1 MSTPPFPPAAVA
13 SDQPI
18 NLQRYQERSLLAL
31 LLCIGVAGPLVVFGV
46 YLRDGLVALTW
57 VAVGLSLTDYL
68 LLALYAT
75 RLRPTV
81 APLLVYALIFTSGAA
96 IVAHGTVRSMAT
108 LVMIAAVVG
117 AGVFLSRR
125 NMVIAGALGITILG
139 VLNIAE
145 NRHLMPTPETR
156 TGWAVWIAQT
166 AILISLM
173 ITVNLGRRRMLDAYR
188 SQNLALEH
196 SREVERLLRLS
207 QGRFQ
212 ALFRGTPAACLVQS
226 LDTLDVI
233 DINQAFQSLFG
244 YTHEELAGRAP
255 PRLWAH
261 DAEQNEFRRL
271 IDTQGR
277 VTGLRGLAQCKDGS
291 AFPAMVH
298 AEVTQSATERLL
310 IAVVSDLSADVASRR
325 ELEISRER
333 FSKAFNF
340 SPLGMTITR
349 LSDGHF
355 VEVNPANERVLGWT
369 KDDFTG
375 KTSMEVGVWVSE
387 ADRNHYVGTLR
398 RDGRLQGYETR
409 MRAKTGAIVPVR
421 VWAEIIEIDNEA
433 CALSFTLNVDEEK
446 RREAMLLNVA
456 EGVSG
461 DTGEA
466 FFRSL
471 VEHLADAIGADGVM
485 VGEVDSHRQIHTLAL
500 VWDGQL
506 QPNGTHALQ
515 HTLCEQALLQPGP
528 FRFESPSAASLP
540 LIAPYSEFELHAF
553 LGLPLRDEDGTAVGL
568 LTAVWRQPPPQNA
581 HLDAL
586 LTIFASRCNAEL
598 QRLRRDREIQKL
610 HDTLEQ
616 RVAARTAQL
625 QYLNRELD
633 SFAYSV
639 SHDLKSPLRSIDGFS
654 HLLREQMLGRMTA
667 DDLDLFERIEAS
679 VQRMNSLITD
689 LLALARVSQGTLQR
703 MNTNLSELAQDVIRQ
718 ERHRDPTR
726 QVEVEIEDGLYA
738 DCDPRM
744 AQIVLENLLGN
755 AWKYT
760 HQTAQAR
767 ISLTRAEHAGPGP
780 GPAAFCIRDNGA
792 GFDMARAERLFKAFN
807 RLHSSSEF
815 EGSGIGLATV
825 RRILERHGGHIWG
838 EGAVG
843 QGARF
848 EFSFGS
854 DTII

>member
-1 MSTPPFPPAAVA
+1 MNTPPNEAEPLAPE
-13 SDQPI
+13 QPL

-31 LLCIGVAGPLVVFGV
+31 LLCIGVAGPLVAFGV
-46 YLRDGLVALTW
+46 YLRDGLAALTW
-57 VAVGLSLTDYL
+57 VAIALSLIDYL
-68 LLALYAT
+68 LLCLYTT
-75 RLRPTV
+75 RLRPLV
-81 APLLVYALIFTSGAA
+81 ASLLVYALIFTSGAA
-96 IVAHGTVRSMAT
+96 VAAHGTVRSMAT

-125 NMVIAGALGITILG
+125 NMLVSGALGITILG
-139 VLNIAE
+139 VLNVAE
-145 NRHLMPTPETR
+145 NLGLMPTPETR

-196 SREVERLLRLS
+196 AHEVERQLRQS
-207 QGRFQ
+207 QARFQ
-212 ALFRGTPAACLVQS
+212 ALFRSTPAACLVQS
-226 LDTLDVI
+226 LDTLDVL
-233 DINQAFQSLFG
+233 DANQAFQSLFI
-244 YTHEELAGRAP
+244 YTREELVGHRP
-255 PRLWAH
+255 PRVWAL
-261 DAEQNEFRRL
+261 DEEQDEFRRR
-271 IDTQGR
+271 IDTEGR
-277 VTGLRGLAQCKDGS
+277 VSGMRGQAQRKDGS
-291 AFPAMVH
+291 VFHAMVH
-298 AEVTQSATERLL
+298 AELTESATERLL
-310 IAVVSDLSADVASRR
+310 IAVVFDMSAEVASRH

-349 LSDGHF
+349 LSDGRF

-369 KDDFTG
+369 QADFAG
-375 KTSMEVGVWVSE
+375 KTSMEAGVWISD
-387 ADRNHYVGTLR
+387 ADRLHYVDTLR

-409 MRAKTGAIVPVR
+409 MRTKTGTIVPVR
-421 VWAEIIEIDNEA
+421 VWAEIIEINGEP

-456 EGVSG
+456 KGVSG

-471 VEHLADAIGADGVM
+471 VKHLADAIGADGVM
-485 VGEVDSHRQIHTLAL
+485 VGELDAQKQMNTLAL

-506 QPNGTHALQ
+506 QPNSTHTLHQ
-515 HTLCEQALLQPGP
+515 TLCEQALMQPELL
-528 FRFESPSAASLP
+528 RLESPTATLLP
-540 LIAPYSEFELHAF
+540 LTPPFSDVKLHAF
-553 LGLPLRDEDGTAVGL
+553 LGLPLRDADGSAVGL
-568 LTAVWRQPPPQNA
+568 LTAVWRQRPPQDA
-581 HLDAL
+581 HLNAL

-598 QRLRRDREIQKL
+598 LRVRRDREIRKL

-633 SFAYSV
+633 AFAYTV
-639 SHDLKSPLRSIDGFS
+639 SHDLKAPLRSIDGFG
-654 HLLREQMLGRMTA
+654 HLLREQMADRMTG
-667 DDLDLFERIEAS
+667 DDRDLFERIEGS

-689 LLALARVSQGTLQR
+689 LLSLARVSQGTLQR
-703 MNTNLSELAQDVIRQ
+703 MNTNLSELAHDVIRQ

-760 HQTAQAR
+760 RNTGDAR
-767 ISLTRAEHAGPGP
+767 IRFARADSEGQGAPV
-780 GPAAFCIRDNGA
+780 FCIRDNGA

-807 RLHSSSEF
+807 RLHTSSEF

-843 QGARF
+843 QGSRF
-848 EFSFGS
+848 EFSFGCE
-854 DTII
+854 TTN

>member
-1 MSTPPFPPAAVA
+1 MSTQSLLPAPET
-13 SDQPI
+13 SDQPL

-31 LLCIGVAGPLVVFGV
+31 LLCVGVAGPLVAFGV

-57 VAVGLSLTDYL
+57 VALGLSLIDYL

-75 RLRPTV
+75 RLRPLV
-81 APLLVYALIFTSGAA
+81 APLLVYTLILTSGAA
-96 IVAHGTVRSMAT
+96 IVAHGTVRSTAT

-125 NMVIAGALGITILG
+125 NMLIGGALGIGILG

-145 NRHLMPTPETR
+145 NLHLMSAPETR

-188 SQNLALEH
+188 SQNRALEH
-196 SREVERLLRLS
+196 SREVERLLRQS

-212 ALFRGTPAACLVQS
+212 ALFRSTPAACLVQS

-233 DINQAFQSLFG
+233 DANQAFQSLFG
-244 YTHEELAGRAP
+244 YTNEQLVGHPP
-255 PRLWAH
+255 PRVWAR
-261 DAEQNEFRRL
+261 DEEQTEFRRL
-271 IDTQGR
+271 IDTLGR
-277 VTGLRGLAQCKDGS
+277 VGGLRGLAQRQDGS

-298 AEVTQSATERLL
+298 AEVTENATERLL
-310 IAVVSDLSADVASRR
+310 IAVVFDMSAEVASRR

-349 LSDGHF
+349 LSDGRF

-369 KDDFTG
+369 QADFGG
-375 KTSMEVGVWVSE
+375 KTSMEVGVWVTE
-387 ADRNHYVGTLR
+387 ADRDHYVGTLR

-409 MRAKTGAIVPVR
+409 MRTKAGAIVPVR
-421 VWAEIIEIDNEA
+421 VWAEIIEIDHEP

-485 VGEVDSHRQIHTLAL
+485 VGEVDAQKQMHTLAL
-500 VWDGQL
+500 VWDGRL
-506 QPNGTHALQ
+506 LPNSTHSLHQ
-515 HTLCEQALLQPGP
+515 TLCEQALLQPALL
-528 FRFESPSAASLP
+528 RFESPSPARLP
-540 LIAPYSEFELHAF
+540 LVPPFSDAPLQSVQ
-553 LGLPLRDEDGTAVGL
+553 GLSLRDGDGSAAGL
-568 LTAVWRQPPPQNA
+568 LIAVWRQRPPQNT

-598 QRLRRDREIQKL
+598 QRLRRDREIHKL
-610 HDTLEQ
+610 HDTLEH

-654 HLLREQMLGRMTA
+654 HLLREQMAERMTA
-667 DDLDLFERIEAS
+667 EDIDLFERIEGS

-726 QVEVEIEDGLYA
+726 QVDVEIEDGLYA

-760 HQTAQAR
+760 RQTGDAR
-767 ISLTRAEHAGPGP
+767 ISLTRAGQAAPGTP
-780 GPAAFCIRDNGA
+780 VFCIRDNGA

-807 RLHSSSEF
+807 RLHNSSEF

-825 RRILERHGGHIWG
+825 RRILERHGGHIRG

-848 EFSFGS
+848 EFCFGS
-854 DTII
+854 ETTT

>member
-1 MSTPPFPPAAVA
+1 MNTPLQLPAVETG
-13 SDQPI
+13 DQPL

-31 LLCIGVAGPLVVFGV
+31 LLCIGVAGPLVAFGV

-57 VAVGLSLTDYL
+57 VAIGLSLIDYL
-68 LLALYAT
+68 LLGLYAT
-75 RLRPTV
+75 RLRPMV
-81 APLLVYALIFTSGAA
+81 APMLVYAMIFSSGSA

-117 AGVFLSRR
+117 AGVFLSRL
-125 NMVIAGALGITILG
+125 NMLISGALGITILG
-139 VLNIAE
+139 VLNVAE
-145 NRHLMPTPETR
+145 NLRLITAPETP
-156 TGWAVWIAQT
+156 TGWAVWISQT

-212 ALFRGTPAACLVQS
+212 ALFRSTPAACLVQS
-226 LDTLDVI
+226 MDTRDVI
-233 DINQAFQSLFG
+233 DVNQAFEALFG
-244 YTHEELAGRAP
+244 HTHDDLVGSQP
-255 PRLWAH
+255 PRLWA
-261 DAEQNEFRRL
+261 DTEEYAEFRRC
-271 IDTQGR
+271 IDSDGR
-277 VTGLRGLAQCKDGS
+277 VSGLRAKAQRKDGTVFH
-291 AFPAMVH
+291 AHVY

-310 IAVVSDLSADVASRR
+310 IAVVFDMSAEVASRR

-340 SPLGMTITR
+340 SPLGMAITR
-349 LSDGHF
+349 LSDGRF
-355 VEVNPANERVLGWT
+355 VEVNPITERVLGWT
-369 KDDFTG
+369 PADYVG
-375 KTSMEVGVWVSE
+375 KTSMEVGIWVSE
-387 ADRNHYVGTLR
+387 ADRDRYVRTLR
-398 RDGRLQGYETR
+398 RDGRLEGYETR
-409 MRAKTGAIVPVR
+409 MRTKSGAVIAVR
-421 VWAEIIEIDNEA
+421 VWAEIIELNNEV
-433 CALSFTLNVDEEK
+433 CALSYTLNVDEEK

-471 VEHLADAIGADGVM
+471 VEHLANAIGADGVV
-485 VGEVDSHRQIHTLAL
+485 VGEVDPQKQLHTLAM

-506 QPNGTHALQ
+506 LPNSIHPLHQ
-515 HTLCEQALLQPGP
+515 TLCEQALLQPALL
-528 FRFESPSAASLP
+528 RVESPSPACLP
-540 LIAPYSEFELHAF
+540 LVPPFSETPLQSVQ
-553 LGLPLRDEDGTAVGL
+553 GLSLRDGDGSAAGL
-568 LTAVWRQPPPQNA
+568 LFAVWRQRPPKNA
-581 HLDAL
+581 NLDAL

-598 QRLRRDREIQKL
+598 QRLRRDREINKL
-610 HDTLEQ
+610 QDTLEQ

-654 HLLREQMLGRMTA
+654 HLLREQMAGRMTA
-667 DDLDLFERIEAS
+667 EDIDLFERIEGS

-703 MNTNLSELAQDVIRQ
+703 MNTNLSELAHDVIRQ
-718 ERHRDPTR
+718 ERQRDPTR
-726 QVEVEIEDGLYA
+726 EVEVEIEDDLYA

-760 HQTAQAR
+760 RQTANAR
-767 ISLTRAEHAGPGP
+767 ISFTRANNAGTG
-780 GPAAFCIRDNGA
+780 AAEFCIRDNGA

-807 RLHSSSEF
+807 RLHTASEF

-848 EFSFGS
+848 EFCFGS
-854 DTII
+854 EATS

>member
-1 MSTPPFPPAAVA
+1 MNAPAPLPAAEA
-13 SDQPI
+13 TGQPPS
-18 NLQRYQERSLLAL
+18 LQRYQDRSLLAL
-31 LLCIGVAGPLVVFGV
+31 LLCIGIAGPLVAFGV
-46 YLRDGLVALTW
+46 HLRDGLVALTW
-57 VAVGLSLTDYL
+57 VALAFSLTDYL
-68 LLALYAT
+68 LLVLYAT
-75 RLRPTV
+75 RLRPLV
-81 APLLVYALIFTSGAA
+81 APLLVYTLIFTSGAA
-96 IVAHGTVRSMAT
+96 IVAHGTVRSMAA
-108 LVMIAAVVG
+108 LVMIAAVVA

-125 NMVIAGALGITILG
+125 NMLVSGALGIAILG

-145 NRHLMPTPETR
+145 NLQLMPTPETR
-156 TGWAVWIAQT
+156 TGWTVWIVQT
-166 AILISLM
+166 TILISLM
-173 ITVNLGRRRMLDAYR
+173 ITVNLGRRRLLDAYR

-196 SREVERLLRLS
+196 SREVERLLRQS
-207 QGRFQ
+207 QDRFQ
-212 ALFRGTPAACLVQS
+212 ALFRSTPAACLVQS
-226 LDTLDVI
+226 LDTLDVL
-233 DINQAFQSLFG
+233 DANQAFQSLFG
-244 YTHEELAGRAP
+244 YTNEELVGHPP
-255 PRLWAH
+255 PRVWAR
-261 DAEQNEFRRL
+261 DEEQTEFRRL

-277 VTGLRGLAQCKDGS
+277 VGGLRGLAQRKDGG

-310 IAVVSDLSADVASRR
+310 IAVVFDLSADVASRR

-349 LSDGHF
+349 LSDGRF

-369 KDDFTG
+369 QSEFEG

-387 ADRNHYVGTLR
+387 TDRNHYVATLR

-409 MRAKTGAIVPVR
+409 MRTKAGAIVPVR
-421 VWAEIIEIDNEA
+421 VWAEIIEIDNEP
-433 CALSFTLNVDEEK
+433 CALSFTMNVDEEK
-446 RREAMLLNVA
+446 RHEAMLLNVA

-471 VEHLADAIGADGVM
+471 VEHLADAIGADGVV
-485 VGEVDSHRQIHTLAL
+485 VGEVDTQKMMRTLAL
-500 VWDGQL
+500 VWDGRL
-506 QPNGTHALQ
+506 LPNSTHPL
-515 HTLCEQALLQPGP
+515 HKTLCEQALLQPALL
-528 FRFESPSAASLP
+528 RFESPRPAHLNLVPPFSEAP
-540 LIAPYSEFELHAF
+540 LQSV
-553 LGLPLRDEDGTAVGL
+553 LGLPLRDGDGSVVGL
-568 LTAVWRQPPPQNA
+568 LIAVWRQRPPPNA

-598 QRLRRDREIQKL
+598 QRLRRDREIHKL
-610 HDTLEQ
+610 HDTLEH

-654 HLLREQMLGRMTA
+654 HLLREQMAGRMTA
-667 DDLDLFERIEAS
+667 EDIDLFERIEAS
-679 VQRMNSLITD
+679 VHRMNSLITD

-703 MNTNLSELAQDVIRQ
+703 MNTNLSELAHDVIRQ

-726 QVEVEIEDGLYA
+726 EVEVAIEEGLYA

-760 HQTAQAR
+760 RQATNAR
-767 ISLTRAEHAGPGP
+767 ISFTRAEPTAPGGAP
-780 GPAAFCIRDNGA
+780 VFCIRDNGA

-807 RLHSSSEF
+807 RLHTSSEF

-825 RRILERHGGHIWG
+825 RRILERHGGHIRG

-848 EFSFGS
+848 EFCFGS
-854 DTII
+854 EATS